1 MYSLLLCSLLSDG
14 ELLGGSAGGVLWRI
28 CALYGTSA
36 CLIGAGTV
44 NVVFGLNDMG
54 TLGQTV
60 EVVVR
65 DVIARSAVVSP
76 VVTAELADGLQAC
89 STLVADLH
97 EVVVA
102 FSLNSDAS
110 ASKWMAKVDSINFTN
125 TLTTWGKDKY
135 KVFGIYITTDNPD
148 ELTDEKT
155 EAKEWVNCY
164 ISLDGRGEYPDAS
177 GSGRISG
184 RGNSTL
190 EWHPNGLFTFGCYLV
205 LVPLFYY
212 LTKKLRKLPQ

>member
-28 CALYGTSA
+28 CALHGTSA
-36 CLIGAGTV
+36 CLISAGTV

-54 TLGQTV
+54 SLGQTV

-65 DVIARSAVVSP
+65 DVIARRAVVSP

-102 FSLNSDAS
+102 FSLNSDA
-110 ASKWMAKVDSINFTN
+110 DTN
-125 TLTTWGKDKY
+125 AIAD
-135 KVFGIYITTDNPD
+135 
-148 ELTDEKT
+148 
-155 EAKEWVNCY
+155 
-164 ISLDGRGEYPDAS
+164 
-177 GSGRISG
+177 
-184 RGNSTL
+184 L
-190 EWHPNGLFTFGCYLV
+190 EGVGG
-205 LVPLFYY
+205 
-212 LTKKLRKLPQ
+212 